1 VHLETGLELSSGV
14 RPKRLDRIDGL
25 WRPPDEPEKFVANNK
40 SFSKSIAVEDV
51 LTFLVYPES
60 TQRE

>member
-1 VHLETGLELSSGV
+1 MHLETGLELSSGV

-25 WRPPDEPEKFVANNK
+25 WRPPDEPEKFVANNT
-40 SFSKSIAVEDV
+40 SFSKSIAEDA
-51 LTFLVYPES
+51 LTFLVYLES